1 MKNANQ
7 VSIDDLRT
15 NLSEIIGRVMYGQ
28 QKIIVKKYNRNAA
41 IILSQQEYE
50 SRLDPTKRLSQ
61 QEWDAQFSQMDSIQK
76 TFEDLEPEEI
86 QQMVNQAVDEVRSSK
101 KK

>member
-50 SRLDPTKRLSQ
+50 SLLDPTKRLSQ

>member
-1 MKNANQ
+1 MKNVNQ

-28 QKIIVKKYNRNAA
+28 QKIVVKKYNRNAA

-50 SRLDPTKRLSQ
+50 SLLDPTKRLSQ